1 MQGVVL
7 MQDTSTA
14 FPRRSPLLSVGE
26 VAEWLNVSSG
36 WVYDHAIGRRRPVLP
51 SVKLGK
57 ALRFHEDEVNAWLHA
72 RGQGK
77 AA

>member
-1 MQGVVL
+1 
-7 MQDTSTA
+7 MQDTSTP

-26 VAEWLNVSSG
+26 VAEWLNMSPG
-36 WVYDHAIGRRRPVLP
+36 WVYDHATGRRKPVLP

-57 ALRFHEDEVNAWLHA
+57 ALRLHEHEVNAWLHA